1 MSLSK
6 VTMLLSASTEVQ
18 TSAALQRAHSPH
30 HSALLP
36 QAAGRSARAPA
47 GTAPVSP
54 RSPALPRRP
63 WVRGPPATGCRGTP
77 SSRTEGKA
85 RLVNGQL
92 VSWTA
97 AQLWVKM
104 HLSLTCRDLISLAL
118 GCGISTAW
126 CAATLSA
133 TVGIQ
138 TAGRHGT
145 AARLIRNRES

>member
-1 MSLSK
+1 MDLSK

-18 TSAALQRAHSPH
+18 TSAALQRARSPH

-47 GTAPVSP
+47 GTAPV
-54 RSPALPRRP
+54 RPALPGSP
-63 WVRGPPATGCRGTP
+63 PGPPATGCRGTP
-77 SSRTEGKA
+77 SSRAKGKA

>member
-1 MSLSK
+1 
-6 VTMLLSASTEVQ
+6 MLLSASTEVQ

-47 GTAPVSP
+47 GTAPV
-54 RSPALPRRP
+54 RPALPGSPPRRP
-63 WVRGPPATGCRGTP
+63 RVRGPPATGCRGTP
-77 SSRTEGKA
+77 SSRAEGKA

-104 HLSLTCRDLISLAL
+104 HLSLSCRDLISLAL

-145 AARLIRNRES
+145 AARLIRNRQS